1 MGVLDEQHTR
11 SVRKLLQGPRVDQ
24 PLLGSDKYR
33 NHRLLLLNLPQDLK
47 DKPGLTP
54 ACGRLNHYHPRAIR
68 ARKPINE
75 CREVLPAPDQ
85 VSPVMETAPFV

>member
-1 MGVLDEQHTR
+1 VGVLDEQHTR

-24 PLLGSDKYR
+24 PLLGSDKHR
-33 NHRLLLLNLPQDLK
+33 NHRLLLLHLPQDLK

-54 ACGRLNHYHPRAIR
+54 ASGRLNRYDRRAVG
-68 ARKPINE
+68 ARKPINKR
-75 CREVLPAPDQ
+75 REILPAPDQ